1 MNKGR
6 YSTKRI
12 LLNVAIV
19 LVGVCLG
26 LLTSVRHAYWGPE
39 GPVGGWL
46 LLVPYLALVIVLV
59 TALLVAR
66 NILMGPGRPRDALW
80 YLGWTFDHIF
90 SLGLLLDVRGRDTV

>member
-6 YSTKRI
+6 YSAKSI

-46 LLVPYLALVIVLV
+46 LLVPYLGLVIVL
-59 TALLVAR
+59 
-66 NILMGPGRPRDALW
+66 
-80 YLGWTFDHIF
+80 
-90 SLGLLLDVRGRDTV
+90 